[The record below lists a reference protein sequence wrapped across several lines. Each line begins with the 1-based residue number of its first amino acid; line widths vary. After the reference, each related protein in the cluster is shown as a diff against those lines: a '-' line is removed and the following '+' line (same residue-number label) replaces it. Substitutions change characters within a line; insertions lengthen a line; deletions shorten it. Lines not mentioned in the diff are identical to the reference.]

1 MQVWNMQF
9 FGVQTN
15 TKLQLP
21 LFNNLVPAGFP
32 SPADDYMEGKIDL
45 NQKLIQHPDSTFF
58 VKVTGDSMTGAGIFP
73 DDIIIVD
80 RQQQAKQGD
89 IILACLD
96 GEFTV
101 KQLSKKAGKIAL
113 IPASPNYQPIQIEED
128 QVFQVWGVVTFVIHK
143 PSI

>member
-9 FGVQTN
+9 FGVQTG

-21 LFNNLVPAGFP
+21 LFNTLVPAGFP

-58 VKVTGDSMTGAGIFP
+58 VKVTGNSMTEAGIFP

-80 RQQQAKQGD
+80 RQQQAKHGD

-101 KQLSKKAGKIAL
+101 KQLSKKAGKISL
-113 IPASPNYQPIQIEED
+113 IPANPNYQPIQVEED
-128 QVFQVWGVVTFVIHK
+128 QVFQVWGVVTYVIHK